1 MDLNRAIPGHLR
13 RFVVRQDYEKYTE
26 EDQAVWRFVVL
37 QTHARLLRTAHEAY
51 AHGFSATGI
60 SVDRIP
66 RIDEMNE
73 KLGRFGW
80 GAVCVDGFIPP
91 RAFQAFQARSILPI
105 AADIRT
111 SKHLTY
117 TPAPDIIHE
126 AAGHAPFLAEPRFAR
141 YVRRIGEV
149 ARRAFASPPDRAVY
163 EAIYTLSELKEDPA
177 STPSQIRRAE
187 EALGAA
193 SALVEVASESAKI
206 ARLYWWTA
214 EYGLVGTPADFRLY
228 GAGLLSSIG
237 EGYFCGLPDVRK
249 VPLTSECVD
258 VDYDVTRAQPQL
270 FVAKSFD
277 DLEAVLDEVDS
288 RLSYRAGGRI
298 ALDMAMLSA
307 EVATVVLDSGAEV
320 VGVVSRVEEH
330 EGRAALIELTGASAV
345 ALGGRLLDGMP
356 RRSGYLLPV
365 GTLEGKVLLSALTP
379 DALMKY
385 TASDGRL
392 VLRLTSGITVSGHVR
407 ALVPVDGRVAAVLLG
422 NFKLSRGDRLLARAE
437 LYPLALAGAVA
448 TAWAG
453 APDAFFPVS
462 DVSSTSVPKART
474 FSEAELEMIAL
485 YDRAVEAF
493 REAGGGSVGDA
504 VGAIVERLDEAFP
517 DEWLLR
523 WNLLES
529 LVKIGERP
537 ELSRRLERDLE
548 RLELRFD
555 RLEPIATGLA
565 YVRSLLAQ
573 GETRERASAG

>member
-1 MDLNRAIPGHLR
+1 MNLDRTIPGHLR
-13 RFVVRQDYEKYTE
+13 RFVVRQDYDKYTE

-37 QTHARLLRTAHEAY
+37 QTHARLLKTAHEAY
-51 AHGFSATGI
+51 SHGFSAAGI
-60 SVDRIP
+60 SVERIP

-91 RAFQAFQARSILPI
+91 RAFQAFQARGILPI

-177 STPSQIRRAE
+177 STTSQIRRAE

-193 SALVEVASESAKI
+193 SALVTVASESAKI

-214 EYGLVGTPADFRLY
+214 EYGLVGTPSDFRLY

-237 EGYFCGLPDVRK
+237 EGHFCELPGVRK
-249 VPLTSECVD
+249 IPLTSACVD

-270 FVAKSFD
+270 FVAKSFG
-277 DLEAVLDEVDS
+277 DLEDVLDAVDS
-288 RLSYRAGGRI
+288 TLSYRRGGRI
-298 ALDMAMLSA
+298 ALGTAVQSA
-307 EVATVVLDSGAEV
+307 EVATVVLDSAAEV
-320 VGVVSRVEEH
+320 IGVVSRVEEH
-330 EGRAALIELTGASAV
+330 AGQTCLVELTGATAV
-345 ALGGRLLDGMP
+345 GLEGALLDGLP
-356 RRSGYLLPV
+356 RRTGYLLPV
-365 GTLEGKVLLSALTP
+365 GTLDSGVPLSALTP
-379 DALMKY
+379 DSLPRYAN
-385 TASDGRL
+385 AGRL
-392 VLRLTSGITVSGHVR
+392 VLRLASRITVSGQVR
-407 ALVPVDGRVAAVLLG
+407 SVVPADGRICALLLAD
-422 NFKLSRGDRLLARAE
+422 FELSQGDQVLARAD
-437 LYPLALAGAVA
+437 LYPLALAGAVT

-462 DVSSTSVPKART
+462 AVSSTSVPKTRT
-474 FSEAELEMIAL
+474 FSEAELDMIGL
-485 YDRAVEAF
+485 YDRAIEAF
-493 REAGGGSVGDA
+493 KDAGGRSVGDA
-504 VGAIVERLDEAFP
+504 VGAIVERLDDAFP

-537 ELSRRLERDLE
+537 DLSRRLERDLE
-548 RLELRFD
+548 RLELRYD
-555 RLEPIATGLA
+555 HLEPIATGLA
-565 YVRSLLAQ
+565 YVRSLLAPS
-573 GETRERASAG
+573 ESRDRASAG